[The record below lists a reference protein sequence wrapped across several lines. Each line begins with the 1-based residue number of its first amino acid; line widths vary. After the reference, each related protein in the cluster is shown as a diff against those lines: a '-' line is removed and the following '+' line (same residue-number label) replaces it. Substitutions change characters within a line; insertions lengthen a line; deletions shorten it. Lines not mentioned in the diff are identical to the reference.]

1 MNAKGSKQS
10 PMLVDC
16 WEGNVCILIADS
28 HRMNTQLLASAL
40 GAENLLSVVHSANN
54 AAELYSQID
63 SEVDIALV
71 DIDLDGPRGGLNAV
85 RQLRSLRPD
94 VRIIVLLDAVES
106 GPVVEAFRCGAR
118 GIFARSDDVD
128 ALFQCIR
135 CVHEGRVWAST
146 AALEFLLEAVIDSA
160 PPRFVTSHGE
170 ALLCARER
178 MVVQLVAEGLTN
190 RAIGTKLGLSE
201 HTVKNHLSR
210 IYAKLGVSNRLDV
223 MFSVLSQRPTSH
235 AAQIVLNKPEAT
247 PQDDAEELDLL
258 MHQADHYPLAQYIV
272 GTMYLTGR
280 GVDRDEVTGY
290 MWLLL
295 AEKTANDVIV
305 KSREMRE
312 KFARRINAE
321 SCKKAEAMAS
331 RHLEMQSHTVDPAQ
345 TYVRRFSSLGVPT
358 AKPIKNAT
366 LAASV

>member
-1 MNAKGSKQS
+1 
-10 PMLVDC
+10 MLVDC
-16 WEGNVCILIADS
+16 CEGNVRILIADS

-40 GAENLLSVVHSANN
+40 ETDKLLSVVYSANN
-54 AAELYSQID
+54 ATELYSQID

-71 DIDLDGPRGGLNAV
+71 DIDLNAPRGGLNAV
-85 RQLRSLRPD
+85 RQLRSSRPD
-94 VRIIVLLDAVES
+94 VRTIVLLDAIES
-106 GPVVEAFRCGAR
+106 EPVVEAFRCGAR
-118 GIFARSDDVD
+118 GIFARSDDIE

-146 AALEFLLEAVIDSA
+146 AALEFLLETVIDSA

-170 ALLCARER
+170 ALLCPRER
-178 MVVQLVAEGLTN
+178 IVVQLVAEGLTN
-190 RAIGTKLGLSE
+190 RAIANKLGLSE

-223 MFSVLSQRPTSH
+223 MFSVLSQRPTSQ
-235 AAQIVLNKPEAT
+235 AAQIVLNKPEET
-247 PQDDAEELDLL
+247 PQNDAAEFDLH
-258 MHQADHYPLAQYIV
+258 MQQANHYPLAQYIV

-295 AEKTANDVIV
+295 AEQTANDVIV

-331 RHLEMQSHTVDPAQ
+331 RHLKEQSHTIDPLQ
-345 TYVRRFSSLGVPT
+345 TYVRRVSTLGVPA
-358 AKPIKNAT
+358 AKPIKSPT
-366 LAASV
+366 LAASI